1 MNYEQMSN
9 NKLSITGKIL
19 EVPVFSH
26 EVFGE
31 GFYETKIEVKR
42 LSEQVDILPITISER
57 LIIEH
62 DIKVGDVISVSGQF
76 RSYNKMVD
84 DKSRLML
91 TIFVREILDEEST
104 MNGNNIDIVG
114 FICKQPV
121 YRTTPFK
128 REICDVLLAVNRA
141 YNKSDYLPCI
151 AWGRNARFVRDLSV
165 GEKLEVQGR
174 IQSRKYQKRIDDNN
188 TETRIAYEIS
198 LSSVMIMD
206 DTSLTEINNYNIEDH
221 QVIDANEL
229 ISAGKVAPNTEV
241 V

>member
-9 NKLSITGKIL
+9 NKLAITGKIL

-42 LSEQVDILPITISER
+42 LSEQVDILPLTISER

-91 TIFVREILDEEST
+91 TVFAREILTDSQAFS
-104 MNGNNIDIVG
+104 GNNIDVVG

-141 YNKSDYLPCI
+141 YNKSDYIPCI
-151 AWGRNARFVRDLSV
+151 TWGRNARFIKNLPVGTKISLS
-165 GEKLEVQGR
+165 GR
-174 IQSRKYQKRIDDNN
+174 IQSRVYQKIDANGNVEDR
-188 TETRIAYEIS
+188 TAYEVSVSKISVDGIHDGIAYEE
-198 LSSVMIMD
+198 IM
-206 DTSLTEINNYNIEDH
+206 
-221 QVIDANEL
+221 
-229 ISAGKVAPNTEV
+229 
-241 V
+241 